1 MLTSAMGHSGISIVA
16 ALGLAVLAHGGAATD
31 QAGPPSPAAILAA
44 IEPPVQPLPPEAAS
58 AKETRFSFIVYGDTR
73 EDVRGQEIQKRHG
86 HVVEAMLAKIRI
98 LASSRF
104 PARFVLQTG
113 DAVTRGEDAG
123 RWNAFTP
130 AIDRLTGEGALPYFF
145 AVGNHDVSGRP
156 LGDPMRQEGL
166 RNTLAVLAKVIPPE
180 ESPRR
185 LRGYPTFAFGYG
197 NLFIVVLDSNI
208 AEDPTQLAW
217 VTSQLEGLD
226 RARYVHVFAAFHH
239 PPLSSGPH
247 GGDIVEPQTA
257 SIRRLYLPLFRRH
270 HVQMTLAGHDHLLD
284 HFVER
289 YDDAGG
295 TRRMDHVVTGG
306 GGAPTYTYKSEPDL
320 NAYIAAAA
328 PQKTRVEHLL
338 RPSGQPDGNP
348 LHFVVIRVDHEDL
361 SLEVVGVDA
370 GPNDYMPYR
379 RPRLELRDNGVS

>member
-1 MLTSAMGHSGISIVA
+1 MSVTSSPGCAGAEHVEMLPSAMHHSGISILT
-16 ALGLAVLAHGGAATD
+16 ALCLAVLVHGGPAA
-31 QAGPPSPAAILAA
+31 QQPGQPSPAAIVTA
-44 IEPPVQPLPPEAAS
+44 IEPPRSPFPPEAAS

-123 RWNAFTP
+123 RWNAFTT
-130 AIDRLTGEGALPYFF
+130 AIDRLTGEGALPFFF

-156 LGDPMRQEGL
+156 LGDPMRQDGL
-166 RNTLAVLAKVIPPE
+166 RNTLAVLFKAIPPE

-185 LRGYPTFAFGYG
+185 LRGYPTYAFGYG

-208 AEDPTQLAW
+208 ADDPTQLEW
-217 VTSQLEGLD
+217 VTRQLEGLD
-226 RARYVHVFAAFHH
+226 RVRYVHVFAAFHH

-257 SIRRLYLPLFRRH
+257 SIRRLYMPLFRR
-270 HVQMTLAGHDHLLD
+270 
-284 HFVER
+284 
-289 YDDAGG
+289 
-295 TRRMDHVVTGG
+295 
-306 GGAPTYTYKSEPDL
+306 
-320 NAYIAAAA
+320 
-328 PQKTRVEHLL
+328 
-338 RPSGQPDGNP
+338 
-348 LHFVVIRVDHEDL
+348 
-361 SLEVVGVDA
+361 
-370 GPNDYMPYR
+370 
-379 RPRLELRDNGVS
+379 

>member
-44 IEPPVQPLPPEAAS
+44 IEPPVQPFPPETAS